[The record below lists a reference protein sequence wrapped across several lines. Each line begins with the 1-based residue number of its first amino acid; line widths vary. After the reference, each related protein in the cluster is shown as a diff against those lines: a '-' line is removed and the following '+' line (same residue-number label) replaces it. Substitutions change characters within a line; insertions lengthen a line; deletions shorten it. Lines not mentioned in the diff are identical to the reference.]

1 MGEGAE
7 VEEGLGGPAAEVDG
21 EGYAVAAEAGE
32 DEDLFVAG
40 MAAENGTKRFGDE
53 DRAAP
58 AVSDADFCKGGMHAA
73 DAGFEPA
80 EALAGDAFAH
90 VEAEEIAE
98 P

>member
-1 MGEGAE
+1 MGEGA
-7 VEEGLGGPAAEVDG
+7 VAQEGLGGPAAEVDG

-53 DRAAP
+53 DGAAP
-58 AVSDADFCKGGMHAA
+58 AVSDADFCKGRMHLAN
-73 DAGFEPA
+73 AGLEPA
-80 EALAGDAFAH
+80 EALGGNAFAH
-90 VEAEEIAE
+90 AEAEEIAE